1 MPLDLMSLLMG
12 GGGAGAGSMD
22 PLEAQGFDPAQ
33 IAALRQGALSG
44 PSAAGAPTSATEE
57 AKGGGAGGGL
67 GQNQLLAALMLQ
79 GMMQQNQGYQNSP
92 DVGTRAFGMAS
103 GSLLPMMNAYAQMP
117 LIKEQQR
124 QAQSKQQM
132 DLLKTLST
140 ISNQQAS
147 AGLANAQ
154 AEDLPKKRAQEGRKL
169 DMSTKLDEAQL
180 LLDKA
185 GFDKTQTQGLLASL
199 KEHITL
205 ADQKFKLQEMKLKI
219 EQESQ
224 KDPALAQLLA
234 LAKVTKD
241 PALADAITTSLEQ
254 KWGVKLHDDRHW
266 YEMLP
271 EILGGKQNPIG
282 QPLKPTKKTA
292 TSPVPDETRAAE
304 DEVSDEAKV
313 QKELM
318 GQ

>member
-1 MPLDLMSLLMG
+1 
-12 GGGAGAGSMD
+12 
-22 PLEAQGFDPAQ
+22 
-33 IAALRQGALSG
+33 
-44 PSAAGAPTSATEE
+44 
-57 AKGGGAGGGL
+57 
-67 GQNQLLAALMLQ
+67 
-79 GMMQQNQGYQNSP
+79 
-92 DVGTRAFGMAS
+92 MAS